1 MADHVGQVGSDPA
14 PDPTVRVAQLVQIAD
29 LCDNTPMPDR
39 SLRPRPRFAPGKR
52 KLAKVPYVE
61 LFHGETARLQGVVS
75 SGSDPARVYVS
86 FIDAQTGDSSC
97 STNNNRPCGGGSRC
111 GHVTTLVETAI
122 ALYGAERVARFLGCP
137 DVNVD
142 SAHAILGQLHGTQA
156 KRDHGE
162 VFARF
167 LDYLRY
173 VGLPPSTEPLPEMA
187 WFHAG

>member
-1 MADHVGQVGSDPA
+1 MSEPA
-14 PDPTVRVAQLVQIAD
+14 RIDMSA
-29 LCDNTPMPDR
+29 
-39 SLRPRPRFAPGKR
+39 SLWPRPRPAPGKR

-61 LFHGETARLQGVVS
+61 LFDGKLQGVVS

-86 FIDAQTGDSSC
+86 FIEAGSGDSSC

-111 GHVTTLVETAI
+111 GHVTTLVETAV
-122 ALYGAERVARFLGCP
+122 ALFSAERVARYLGCP
-137 DVNVD
+137 DVQVEG
-142 SAHAILGQLHGTQA
+142 AHQILSQLQGTQA

-173 VGLPPSTEPLPEMA
+173 VGLPESTEPLPEMA